1 MFRLSPVS
9 LGIGIIALIAGL
21 SAAYVVR
28 QKLNEKPEPVAMA
41 APAPA
46 EPLMVIP
53 TAGKPLKVGQ
63 KVQLT
68 DIVLERLPEE
78 EFKRSKYA
86 KIPFLPSTEY
96 IIGRVLNNDIAKGNT
111 FGVEDLFSKGMGPGL
126 TQELDADE
134 RAVTIAVN
142 DMASVTGFAQ
152 PGVLVDVLFRSR
164 ATATRP
170 SQTLTLIE
178 SARVLATNDS
188 IAPGTA
194 AAVSAGRKNG
204 SVTLAVTSLQAKV
217 LRAVEGEGD
226 LSLTLRPG
234 PVAAEVPPAPA
245 EADSPIG
252 IDELLGHT
260 TVAPP
265 RHVDVFLG
273 GQRTQVR
280 FDDYDHTPPTLAPP
294 SLSTP
299 VH

>member
-21 SAAYVVR
+21 SAAYTVR
-28 QKLNEKPEPVAMA
+28 QQLNQKAEPVLMP
-41 APAPA
+41 APKPA
-46 EPLMVIP
+46 EPMMIIP

-63 KVQLT
+63 EVQLT
-68 DIVLERLPEE
+68 DIVILRLPEKD
-78 EFKRSKYA
+78 FKDSKYA
-86 KIPFLPSTEY
+86 GVPFLPSTDY
-96 IIGRVLNNDIAKGNT
+96 IIGRVLNNDIAKGAT

-164 ATATRP
+164 GTATRP

-204 SVTLAVTSLQAKV
+204 SVTLAVTTLQAKV

-234 PVAAEVPPAPA
+234 PAAVEVPPAP
-245 EADSPIG
+245 ADSPIG

-260 TVAPP
+260 TITPP
-265 RHVDVFLG
+265 RHIDVFLG
-273 GQRTQVR
+273 GQRSQIR
-280 FDDYDHTPPTLAPP
+280 FGDYNQTPPTLTPP
-294 SLSTP
+294 TLTTP
-299 VH
+299 VQ